1 MIIAIDGPAGSGKSV
16 IAKKL
21 SSILNLKY
29 VETGALYRAIAYYIL
44 KNNIQNYE
52 NFSFLKD
59 LKIDQKFINGNAR
72 TFLNNEDITDLI
84 RNEEVGNLASII
96 SKYKEVRSFLI
107 DLQRKLAK
115 DGAIVEGR
123 DIGTVVFPYADYKF
137 FITASIEERAK
148 RRYEQLK
155 DSGASYEEVLE
166 NIKLRDKFDIE
177 REISP
182 LKISRE
188 AFVIDTTDLSED
200 EVISKILEII
210 NKKLK
215 IGTIISREGQKLV
228 VFSNNKVFRAFPR
241 GKVIKKYQ
249 KIYVGDIVIGKLE
262 NEIFIIEDI
271 KERRNV
277 ILRPPIANVS
287 KVILLF
293 TIVEPEF
300 SSIQLD
306 KLLCAYES
314 LGIDIIIAF
323 NKIEITPKEELEKI
337 ENIYKSCGYDVIGI
351 SVKQRI
357 NFDKLLSKI
366 KGDLVVLAGPS
377 GVGKSSLIKELTGM
391 DIRIGELSIKTK
403 RGTQTTTEVKL
414 YAIDNETFIADTPG
428 FSKIDLKLIMKKEDV
443 RNYFREFRNY
453 KCAFSNCLHVK
464 EEGCSVKLAL
474 SNGEISKERYDNYLK
489 ILSEF

>member
-1 MIIAIDGPAGSGKSV
+1 
-16 IAKKL
+16 
-21 SSILNLKY
+21 
-29 VETGALYRAIAYYIL
+29 
-44 KNNIQNYE
+44 
-52 NFSFLKD
+52 
-59 LKIDQKFINGNAR
+59 
-72 TFLNNEDITDLI
+72 
-84 RNEEVGNLASII
+84 
-96 SKYKEVRSFLI
+96 
-107 DLQRKLAK
+107 
-115 DGAIVEGR
+115 
-123 DIGTVVFPYADYKF
+123 
-137 FITASIEERAK
+137 
-148 RRYEQLK
+148 
-155 DSGASYEEVLE
+155 
-166 NIKLRDKFDIE
+166 
-177 REISP
+177 
-182 LKISRE
+182 
-188 AFVIDTTDLSED
+188 
-200 EVISKILEII
+200 
-210 NKKLK
+210 
-215 IGTIISREGQKLV
+215 
-228 VFSNNKVFRAFPR
+228 

>member
-210 NKKLK
+210 NKK
-215 IGTIISREGQKLV
+215 
-228 VFSNNKVFRAFPR
+228 
-241 GKVIKKYQ
+241 
-249 KIYVGDIVIGKLE
+249 
-262 NEIFIIEDI
+262 
-271 KERRNV
+271 
-277 ILRPPIANVS
+277 
-287 KVILLF
+287 
-293 TIVEPEF
+293 
-300 SSIQLD
+300 
-306 KLLCAYES
+306 
-314 LGIDIIIAF
+314 
-323 NKIEITPKEELEKI
+323 
-337 ENIYKSCGYDVIGI
+337 
-351 SVKQRI
+351 
-357 NFDKLLSKI
+357 
-366 KGDLVVLAGPS
+366 
-377 GVGKSSLIKELTGM
+377 
-391 DIRIGELSIKTK
+391 
-403 RGTQTTTEVKL
+403 
-414 YAIDNETFIADTPG
+414 
-428 FSKIDLKLIMKKEDV
+428 
-443 RNYFREFRNY
+443 
-453 KCAFSNCLHVK
+453 
-464 EEGCSVKLAL
+464 
-474 SNGEISKERYDNYLK
+474 
-489 ILSEF
+489 